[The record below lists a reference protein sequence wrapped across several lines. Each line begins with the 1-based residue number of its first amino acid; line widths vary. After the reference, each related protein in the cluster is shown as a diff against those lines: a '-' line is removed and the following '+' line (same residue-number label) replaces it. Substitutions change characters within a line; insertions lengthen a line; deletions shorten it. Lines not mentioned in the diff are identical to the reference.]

1 MDHSVGL
8 LIELSFL
15 SILTRTRRYICKS
28 PHTWMNE
35 SEVQSEHRSETK
47 IESKQ
52 RPKQKKTFFFFF
64 LKTTLQ
70 QKEDFTEV

>member
-47 IESKQ
+47 IESRQ
-52 RPKQKKTFFFFF
+52 AKKNCFFFF